1 MADNFIGEIRM
12 VGFNYAPPGW
22 ALCAGQIMSISS
34 NTALF
39 SLLGTTYGGDG
50 RTTFQ
55 LPDLRGRV
63 PVSFGQSPGTS
74 FYNQGMMLGAEH
86 TNLTTAQLPAHSHT
100 IHSNQINASVS
111 PLASTGSGTTDEPGP
126 DTVPAKIASGLNAL
140 KAYST
145 TADTSMQPSPGSLD
159 GNTNTTGNSDT
170 VDLRKP
176 LTVVNFIIALQG
188 IYPPRT

>member
-22 ALCAGQIMSISS
+22 ALCAGQTMSIAS

-39 SLLGTTYGGDG
+39 SLLGTMYGGDG
-50 RTTFQ
+50 VSTFK

-74 FYNQGMMLGAEH
+74 LYDQGQMLGAED
-86 TNLTTAQLPAHSHT
+86 TNLTIAQLPAHNHAIDS
-100 IHSNQINASVS
+100 INASVS

-140 KAYST
+140 EAYST
-145 TADTSMQPSPGSLD
+145 TANTSMQPSPVSLD
-159 GNTNTTGNSDT
+159 GNTNTNTTGNSDT
-170 VDLRKP
+170 VDLRQP

>member
-22 ALCAGQIMSISS
+22 ALCDGQTISIAS

-39 SLLGTTYGGDG
+39 SLLGTMYGGDG
-50 RTTFQ
+50 VSTFK

-74 FYNQGMMLGAEH
+74 LYNQGQMLGAEG
-86 TNLTTAQLPAHSHT
+86 TNLTTAQLPAHNHA
-100 IHSNQINASVS
+100 IDSNQINASVS

-126 DTVPAKIASGLNAL
+126 NTVPAKIASGLNAL
-140 KAYST
+140 EAYST
-145 TADTSMQPSPGSLD
+145 TANTSMQPSPVSLD

-170 VDLRKP
+170 VDLRQP

>member
-22 ALCAGQIMSISS
+22 ALCAGQTISIAS

-39 SLLGTTYGGDG
+39 SLLGTMYGGDG
-50 RTTFQ
+50 VSTFK

-74 FYNQGMMLGAEH
+74 LYNQGQMLGAED
-86 TNLTTAQLPAHSHT
+86 TNLTTAQLPAHKHM
-100 IHSNQINASVS
+100 IQSNQVNASVS

-140 KAYST
+140 EAYST
-145 TADTSMQPSPGSLD
+145 TADTSMQPAQVSLS
-159 GNTNTTGNSDT
+159 GNTEYTGNNEPTS
-170 VDLRKP
+170 LLQP
-176 LTVVNFIIALQG
+176 LTVVNFIIALEG
-188 IYPPRT
+188 TYPPRT

>member
-22 ALCAGQIMSISS
+22 ALCDGQTMSIAS

-39 SLLGTTYGGDG
+39 SLLGTMYGGDG
-50 RTTFQ
+50 VSTFK

-74 FYNQGMMLGAEH
+74 LYNQGQMLGTEG
-86 TNLTTAQLPAHSHT
+86 TNLTTAQLPAHNHAIDS
-100 IHSNQINASVS
+100 INASVS

-126 DTVPAKIASGLNAL
+126 IRYRPRLPAVSMRWKHTAPRRTPVCNRHQSAWMATQTQRATVTLSTCAS
-140 KAYST
+140 
-145 TADTSMQPSPGSLD
+145 
-159 GNTNTTGNSDT
+159 
-170 VDLRKP
+170 R
-176 LTVVNFIIALQG
+176 
-188 IYPPRT
+188 

>member
-22 ALCAGQIMSISS
+22 ALCAGQTISIAS

-39 SLLGTTYGGDG
+39 SLLGTMYGGDG
-50 RTTFQ
+50 VSTFK

-74 FYNQGMMLGAEH
+74 LYDQGQMLGAED
-86 TNLTTAQLPAHSHT
+86 TNLTTAQLPAHSHA
-100 IHSNQINASVS
+100 IDSINASVS

-140 KAYST
+140 EAYST
-145 TADTSMQPSPGSLD
+145 TADTSMKPSPVSLD

-170 VDLRKP
+170 VDLRQP
-176 LTVVNFIIALQG
+176 LTVVNFIIALQC

>member
-86 TNLTTAQLPAHSHT
+86 TNLTIAQLPAHSHA
-100 IHSNQINASVS
+100 IDSINASVS

-140 KAYST
+140 EAYST
-145 TADTSMQPSPGSLD
+145 TADTSMQPSPVSLD

-170 VDLRKP
+170 VDLRQP